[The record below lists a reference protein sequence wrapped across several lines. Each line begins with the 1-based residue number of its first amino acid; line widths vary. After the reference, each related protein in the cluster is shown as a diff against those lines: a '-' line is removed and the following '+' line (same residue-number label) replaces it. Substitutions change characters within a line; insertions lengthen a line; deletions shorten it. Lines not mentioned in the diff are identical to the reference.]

1 MKKAALT
8 FDLLIILL
16 LFASCMAARESRTF
30 KKSMNGNWQLKT
42 IVSEG
47 VTGNVKT
54 QLFNEA
60 NFDCFIGSTWN
71 FNNANNMGNYSIPN
85 AAECGAVK
93 RNIRWSI
100 YESKN
105 QPKLLQY
112 KRLDDNL
119 NEIDANSGGFR
130 FTILQLNNSSLQLK
144 SDENLDGKPA
154 AFIYNF
160 VKI

>member
-1 MKKAALT
+1 MKRAALV
-8 FDLLIILL
+8 FDIIIIIL

-30 KKSMNGNWQLKT
+30 QKSMNGNWQLQT

-47 VTGNVKT
+47 VAGKVKT

-60 NFDCFIGSTWN
+60 DFDCFIGSTWN
-71 FNNANNMGNYSIPN
+71 FNNENNMGNYMIPN
-85 AAECGAVK
+85 AQECAAVK

-100 YESKN
+100 YEAKD

-119 NEIDANSGGFR
+119 NEIDENSSGFR
-130 FTILQLNNSSLQLK
+130 FTILQLNNTSLQLK
-144 SDENLDGKPA
+144 SDMNLEGKPA
-154 AFIYNF
+154 ALIYNF
-160 VKI
+160 IKI

>member
-1 MKKAALT
+1 MKRAALI
-8 FDLLIILL
+8 FDIIIIIL

-30 KKSMNGNWQLKT
+30 QKSMNGNWQLQT

-47 VTGNVKT
+47 VAGKIKT

-60 NFDCFIGSTWN
+60 DFDCFIGSTWN
-71 FNNANNMGNYSIPN
+71 FNNENNMGNYSISTAPTC
-85 AAECGAVK
+85 AAVK

-100 YESKN
+100 YEAKD

-112 KRLDDNL
+112 KRLDNNM
-119 NEIDANSGGFR
+119 NEIDENSSGFR
-130 FTILQLNNSSLQLK
+130 FTILQLNNTSLQLK
-144 SDENLDGKPA
+144 SDMNLDGKPA
-154 AFIYNF
+154 ALIYNF